1 MHYLLESSMLNSLI
15 TRTATSNTTIS
26 TIFYNRNTLF
36 LSKYCKVGGRAIPRT
51 FVATPKPFFS
61 GRSYHTGSEIRRY
74 KSARPVHSIYQIRTM
89 VQGVIVE
96 EGKTIIN
103 RNPATNEI
111 ISRVPCTSTDEIHG
125 IMNNAQIAF
134 NTVWGNHIP
143 IKERIAFLRN
153 AMEELSK
160 KGNDL
165 IPLIVQEMGK
175 PIGEATAEFHAACN
189 KKNDRYMNLLEQSLQ
204 PTQHGAN
211 SVVIRQPL
219 GVVVILSPWN
229 FPVDEIILLTLPALG
244 SGNTVVVKPSE
255 VSPEVGAYVINTLAS
270 MLPKGVLQ
278 LAQGDGIVG
287 AQLVSHP
294 ITRMVAMTGSSATGK
309 HIMKETAKDLK
320 RLVLELGGK
329 DPMIVFDDSNME
341 KAAQDAVEYS
351 LCNAGQVCCSI
362 ERVYVADSIYDT
374 FCDRVKEVASTY
386 KVGNGMDPSNK
397 VGPLVSS
404 LQMNKVKEHV
414 DDAIQNG
421 AKLLFQ
427 SEIPKTEKER
437 MGTFYPVT
445 VLADVQDGMKMY
457 REETFGPVVCIS
469 KFDNTETEA
478 IRLANDT
485 DYGLGSCVYTQDIAK
500 ATRIANQIEAGQVGI
515 NCYAIDNMDIE
526 CPWVGHK
533 QSGYGYHSG
542 REGFH
547 NFSIPKTIVYSDSVP
562 K

>member
-1 MHYLLESSMLNSLI
+1 LTCRTTSTAVSAIIRCRDPSL
-15 TRTATSNTTIS
+15 TRKFCLIGGSTA
-26 TIFYNRNTLF
+26 
-36 LSKYCKVGGRAIPRT
+36 PRT
-51 FVATPKPFFS
+51 FLVTPKHFS
-61 GRSYHTGSEIRRY
+61 RFICYWSGSNSYRSTGPIITTVNQE
-74 KSARPVHSIYQIRTM
+74 RTM
-89 VQGVIVE
+89 VQGVVVE

-111 ISRVPCTSTDEIHG
+111 ISRVPCTTTDEIHG
-125 IMNNAQIAF
+125 IMNDAQTAF
-134 NTVWGNHIP
+134 NTVWGNRIS
-143 IKERIAFLRN
+143 INERITYLRN

-160 KGNDL
+160 TEKDL

-175 PIGEATAEFHAACN
+175 PIAEATAEFNAACN
-189 KKNDRYMNLLEQSLQ
+189 KRNDRYMTLLEQSLQ
-204 PTQHGAN
+204 PTQRGTN

-229 FPVDEIILLTLPALG
+229 FPMDEIILLALPALG
-244 SGNTVVVKPSE
+244 SGNTVIVKPSE
-255 VSPEVGAYVINTLAS
+255 VSPEVGAFVVNTLAS

-294 ITRMVAMTGSSATGK
+294 VTRMVAMTGSSATGK
-309 HIMKETAKDLK
+309 HIMKETANDLK

-329 DPMIVFDDSNME
+329 DPMIVFDDSNIE
-341 KAAQDAVEYS
+341 KAAHDAVEYS
-351 LCNAGQVCCSI
+351 VCNAGQVCCSI
-362 ERVYVADSIYDT
+362 ERVYVADSIYDN
-374 FCDRVKEVASTY
+374 FCDKVKQVASTY
-386 KVGNGMDPSNK
+386 KVGNGMDPNNK

-404 LQMNKVKEHV
+404 LQLNKVKEHV

-421 AKLLFQ
+421 AKLLYQ
-427 SEIPKTEKER
+427 SEIPTSEKEK

-445 VLADVQDGMKMY
+445 VLADIHDGMKLY

-469 KFDNTETEA
+469 KFNNTESDA
-478 IRLANDT
+478 VRLANDT
-485 DYGLGSCVYTQDIAK
+485 DYGLGSCVYTQDIEK

-515 NCYAIDNMDIE
+515 NCYAIDNMDIT

-542 REGFH
+542 KEGFH

-562 K
+562 N

>member
-1 MHYLLESSMLNSLI
+1 M
-15 TRTATSNTTIS
+15 
-26 TIFYNRNTLF
+26 
-36 LSKYCKVGGRAIPRT
+36 G
-51 FVATPKPFFS
+51 
-61 GRSYHTGSEIRRY
+61 
-74 KSARPVHSIYQIRTM
+74 
-89 VQGVIVE
+89 QGVIIE
-96 EGKTIIN
+96 DGKTIIN

-111 ISRVPCTSTDEIHG
+111 ISRVPCTTTSEIQD
-125 IMNNAQIAF
+125 MMDTAQTAF
-134 NTVWGNHIP
+134 NTVWGNHKS
-143 IKERIAFLRN
+143 IKERINCLQV

-160 KGNDL
+160 KGTDL

-175 PIGEATAEFHAACN
+175 PIAEATAEFNAACN
-189 KKNDRYMNLLEQSLQ
+189 KRNGQYMTLLEHSLQ
-204 PTQHGAN
+204 PIQHGTN

-219 GVVVILSPWN
+219 GVAAILSPWN
-229 FPVDEIILLTLPALG
+229 FPLDEILLLALPALG
-244 SGNTVVVKPSE
+244 SGNTVIVKPSE
-255 VSPEVGAYVINTLAS
+255 VTPEVGALVVNTLAS

-309 HIMKETAKDLK
+309 HIMKEATKDLK

-329 DPMIVFDDSNME
+329 DPMVVFDDCDVE
-341 KAAQDAVEYS
+341 KAARDAVEYS

-362 ERVYVADSIYDT
+362 ERVYVADSIYNT
-374 FCDRVKEVASTY
+374 FCDQVKQVASAY
-386 KVGNGMDPSNK
+386 KVGNGMNPNNK
-397 VGPLVSS
+397 IGPLVSS
-404 LQMNKVKEHV
+404 LQMLKVKEQV

-421 AKLLFQ
+421 ATLLYQ
-427 SEIPKTEKER
+427 SETPTTGDER
-437 MGTFYPVT
+437 LGTFYPVT
-445 VLADVQDGMKMY
+445 VLADMKDGMKLY

-469 KFDNTETEA
+469 KFDNTESEA

-485 DYGLGSCVYTQDIAK
+485 DYGLGSCVYTQDVGK

-515 NCYAIDNMDIE
+515 NCYAIDNMDIS

-542 REGFH
+542 KEGFH
-547 NFSIPKTIVYSDSVP
+547 NFSIPKTIVYSDAIP

>member
-1 MHYLLESSMLNSLI
+1 
-15 TRTATSNTTIS
+15 
-26 TIFYNRNTLF
+26 
-36 LSKYCKVGGRAIPRT
+36 
-51 FVATPKPFFS
+51 
-61 GRSYHTGSEIRRY
+61 
-74 KSARPVHSIYQIRTM
+74 M
-89 VQGVIVE
+89 VQGVDVE
-96 EGKTIIN
+96 HGTTIIN

-111 ISRVPCTSTDEIHG
+111 ISRVPCTTTDEIHV
-125 IMNNAQIAF
+125 IMENAKTAF
-134 NTVWGNHIP
+134 HTVWGNHIP
-143 IKERIAFLRN
+143 IKDRITYLRN

-160 KGNDL
+160 KENEI
-165 IPLIVQEMGK
+165 IPWMVKEMGK

-204 PTQHGAN
+204 PTQHGTN

-244 SGNTVVVKPSE
+244 SGNTVIVKPSE
-255 VSPEVGAYVINTLAS
+255 VSPEVGAMVVNTLSS
-270 MLPKGVLQ
+270 MLPTGVLQ

-294 ITRMVAMTGSSATGK
+294 TTRMVAMTGSSATGK
-309 HIMKETAKDLK
+309 HIMKETANDLK

-329 DPMIVFDDSNME
+329 DPMIVFDDTDIE

-351 LCNAGQVCCSI
+351 VCNAGQVCCSI
-362 ERVYVADSIYDT
+362 ERVYVADSIYDS
-374 FCDRVKEVASTY
+374 FCDKVKQVASTY

-404 LQMNKVKEHV
+404 LQMNKVKDHV

-427 SEIPKTEKER
+427 SEIPTTEEEK

-469 KFDNTETEA
+469 KFDNSESEA
-478 IRLANDT
+478 VRLANDT
-485 DYGLGSCVYTQDIAK
+485 DYGLGSCVYTQDIEK

-515 NCYAIDNMDIE
+515 NCYAIDNMDIT

-542 REGFH
+542 KEGFH
-547 NFSIPKTIVYSDSVP
+547 NFSIPKTIVYSESVP

>member
-1 MHYLLESSMLNSLI
+1 MFNYSSL
-15 TRTATSNTTIS
+15 TTLTTKKSIS
-26 TIFYNRNTLF
+26 T
-36 LSKYCKVGGRAIPRT
+36 LSRKQIILSPRRHFCITGGRRT
-51 FVATPKPFFS
+51 IERTIVSTCIRCYSTS
-61 GRSYHTGSEIRRY
+61 GSTSTRF
-74 KSARPVHSIYQIRTM
+74 AWPVTSSNQIRTM
-89 VQGVIVE
+89 VQGITIE
-96 EGKTIIN
+96 DGKTIVN

-111 ISRVPCTSTDEIHG
+111 ISRVPCTTTDEIHE
-125 IMNNAQIAF
+125 IMKTAQTSFHTA
-134 NTVWGNHIP
+134 WGNQISIH
-143 IKERIAFLRN
+143 ERITYLRN

-160 KGNDL
+160 KEKDL
-165 IPLIVQEMGK
+165 VPLMVQEMGK
-175 PIGEATAEFHAACN
+175 PIAEATAEFHAACG
-189 KKNDRYMNLLEQSLQ
+189 KKDGRYMNLLEQSLQ

-219 GVVVILSPWN
+219 GVVVIISPWN

-244 SGNTVVVKPSE
+244 SGNTVIVKPSE
-255 VSPEVGAYVINTLAS
+255 VSPEVGACVVNTLAS
-270 MLPKGVLQ
+270 VLPKGVLQ
-278 LAQGDGIVG
+278 LAQGDGVVG

-309 HIMKETAKDLK
+309 HIMKQTANDLK

-329 DPMIVFDDSNME
+329 DPMIVFDDSNIE
-341 KAAQDAVEYS
+341 KAASDAVEYS

-374 FCDRVKEVASTY
+374 FCEKVKQVASTY
-386 KVGNGMDPSNK
+386 KVGNGMDPTNK

-404 LQMNKVKEHV
+404 LQMNKVKEQV
-414 DDAIQNG
+414 DDAIENG

-427 SEIPKTEKER
+427 SEIPITEREQ
-437 MGTFYPVT
+437 MGTFFPVT
-445 VLADVQDGMKMY
+445 VLADVQDGMKVY

-469 KFDNTETEA
+469 KFDNSESEA
-478 IRLANDT
+478 VRLANDT
-485 DYGLGSCVYTQDIAK
+485 EYGLGSCVYTQDIEK
-500 ATRIANQIEAGQVGI
+500 ATRIANRIEAGQVGI

-542 REGFH
+542 KEGFH